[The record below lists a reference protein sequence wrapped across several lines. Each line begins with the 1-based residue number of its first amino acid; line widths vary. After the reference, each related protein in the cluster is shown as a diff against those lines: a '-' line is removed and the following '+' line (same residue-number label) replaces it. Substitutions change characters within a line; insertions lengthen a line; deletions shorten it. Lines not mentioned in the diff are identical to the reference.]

1 MRPGDGQRSNV
12 WRFTPLLAVV
22 AAAALLVGAAIMAL
36 YLDRSYREQKTAE
49 VSVQAA
55 ILASTITAALSFGD
69 SSTGQEYVNALA
81 VNPEIE
87 AAAVY
92 DASGK
97 IFVTY
102 VRTQGGFIPELAPAS
117 GANFVGEKLIV
128 VAPVEQAG
136 TTLGK
141 VYLRAVTE
149 PVARRIERYALFAAL
164 VFMAS
169 LLVAVLG
176 FAQRAL
182 GRANTELEARGH
194 ELATANAELVEQ
206 IAQREAAEGALRQ
219 AQKMEAIGQLT
230 GGIAH
235 DFNNLLQ
242 IILGSLDRL
251 SSRLGDPSAGTDPRV
266 PRLIDAAIR
275 GAERAAA
282 LTRRLL
288 AFSRRQ
294 TLTPVPVDV
303 NRLVGGMSDLLPR
316 TLGPEISVQIVLD
329 TAAWQVFVDE
339 NQLENALLN
348 LAVNARDAMPNGGSL
363 IIATSNIH
371 ARDSET
377 PGDEVIQGEIVTGDH
392 TQIAVT
398 DTGAGM
404 SKEVLAK
411 AFDPFYT
418 TKDIGQGTGLGLS
431 QVYGFVSQSGGHV
444 RVISQPGHGT
454 SVRLCL
460 PRLLES
466 VSVTHQKSE
475 PAPQLMKPRGNSTET
490 ILVVEDEPDVRM
502 ATVETLR
509 GLGYEVIEAP
519 DGHVALRQLADVTG
533 IRLLFTDVGLPGGM
547 NGVQL
552 AEAARRRDPGL
563 LVLFTT
569 GYARDAFAVHS
580 PLTAGAEVLSKPFD
594 ELSLARKL
602 RDVLDGVR

>member
-1 MRPGDGQRSNV
+1 MRSGGGPRPSA
-12 WRFTPLLAVV
+12 WRFTPLLAML
-22 AAAALLVGAAIMAL
+22 AAVALLVGAALMAL

-69 SSTGQEYVNALA
+69 RSAGQEYVNALA

-92 DASGK
+92 DASGEP
-97 IFVTY
+97 FVTFI
-102 VRTQGGFIPELAPAS
+102 RSPGGITPESAPAA
-117 GANFVGEKLIV
+117 GAKFTGEKLVV
-128 VAPVEQAG
+128 VAPVEEAG
-136 TTLGK
+136 TVLGAI
-141 VYLRAVTE
+141 YLRAVTE
-149 PVARRIERYALFAAL
+149 PLARRIERYAVFAAL

-194 ELATANAELVEQ
+194 ELATANANLVGQ
-206 IAQREAAEGALRQ
+206 IAQREKAEDALRQ

-251 SSRLGDPSAGTDPRV
+251 TARLGDPSRGTDPRDL
-266 PRLIDAAIR
+266 RLIDMANRGAGRAAI
-275 GAERAAA
+275 

-303 NRLVGGMSDLLPR
+303 NRLVGGLTDLLPR
-316 TLGPEISVQIVLD
+316 TLGPAVSVQTVLD
-329 TAAWQVFVDE
+329 PAAWPVFVDE

-348 LAVNARDAMPNGGSL
+348 LAVNARDAMPDGGSL
-363 IIATSNIH
+363 IIATSNIDVPDGERP
-371 ARDSET
+371 A
-377 PGDEVIQGEIVTGDH
+377 DEVVQGEIVAGDH
-392 TQIAVT
+392 TQIAVI

-411 AFDPFYT
+411 AFEPFYT

-444 RVISQPGHGT
+444 RVNSQPGHGT

-460 PRLLES
+460 PRLRGA
-466 VSVTHQKSE
+466 VSVADQKAE
-475 PAPQLMKPRGNSTET
+475 PVPSYPIPRGDGTEI
-490 ILVVEDEPDVRM
+490 ILVVEDETDVRIG
-502 ATVETLR
+502 TVETLR
-509 GLGYEVIEAP
+509 GLGYEVFEAP
-519 DGHVALRQLADVTG
+519 DGHVALRQLAEVAG

-552 AEAARRRDPGL
+552 AEAARRRYPDL
-563 LVLFTT
+563 RVLFAT
-569 GYARDAFAVHS
+569 GYARDAFAEHS
-580 PLTAGAEVLSKPFD
+580 PLTAGAAVLSKPFD
-594 ELSLARKL
+594 DASLARTL